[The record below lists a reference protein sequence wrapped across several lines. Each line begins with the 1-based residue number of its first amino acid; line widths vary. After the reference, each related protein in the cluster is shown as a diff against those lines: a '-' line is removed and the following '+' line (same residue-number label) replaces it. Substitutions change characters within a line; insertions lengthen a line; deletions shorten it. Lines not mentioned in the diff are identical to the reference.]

1 MSESQEP
8 TVSHVETELRDFT
21 VSGGVQIGERVRIGS
36 GALVVAPCHLG
47 SGSDSVLVI
56 KDDVQ
61 IGVGAVIAGARLIGV
76 GAQVMP
82 GAVVTADVPAHAI
95 VAGNPARVVGY
106 SSPPG
111 SDRVR
116 GLPIQVD
123 APAGPGSTSLVGGAQ
138 LIRFPEVVDLRGRLT
153 VGETSE
159 SLPFAVERVFFV
171 YGVPSAEIRG
181 EHAHRT
187 THQVLICVN
196 GSIRVSLT
204 DGVERND
211 VILDAPYLAL
221 HIPTLVWS
229 TQFQHTPDTVLAV
242 LCSEPYLAESY
253 IRDFDE
259 FLEAKR

>member
-1 MSESQEP
+1 MNKSPEPQQEGPGIGSRNFSISE
-8 TVSHVETELRDFT
+8 
-21 VSGGVQIGERVRIGS
+21 GVNVGRRVRIGAGALIFAPSSLDS
-36 GALVVAPCHLG
+36 GADTRLT
-47 SGSDSVLVI
+47 I
-56 KDDVQ
+56 KDDVR
-61 IGVGAVIAGARLIGV
+61 IGVGAVIAGASLIGV

-82 GAVVTADVPAHAI
+82 GAVVTTDVPAHSI
-95 VAGNPARVVGY
+95 VGGNPARVIGY

-111 SDRVR
+111 SDGV
-116 GLPIQVD
+116 GAPPIQID
-123 APAGPGSTSLVGGAQ
+123 PADTPGLTSLVGGAH

-159 SLPFAVERVFFV
+159 SLPFAAERVFFV

-211 VILDAPYLAL
+211 VILNAPFLAL

-229 TQFQHTPDTVLAV
+229 TQFQHSPDTVLAV
-242 LCSEPYLAESY
+242 LCSEPYIAESY

-259 FLEAKR
+259 FLELKR